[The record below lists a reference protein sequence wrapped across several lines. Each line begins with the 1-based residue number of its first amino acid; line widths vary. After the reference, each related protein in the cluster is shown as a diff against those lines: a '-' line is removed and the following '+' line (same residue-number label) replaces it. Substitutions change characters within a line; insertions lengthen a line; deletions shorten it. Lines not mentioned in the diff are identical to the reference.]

1 MNFMGS
7 PNREQ
12 NGTCKIQKPYVVSF
26 TNICRINWRHHS
38 ILGFKTD
45 DPKKAKKCLY
55 LGIVLAIV
63 GIIINI
69 LIVTQIPDLAPDFN
83 VNV

>member
-1 MNFMGS
+1 MEHVKSRSNTWYLLPVFVGLI
-7 PNREQ
+7 
-12 NGTCKIQKPYVVSF
+12 GGIIAYF
-26 TNICRINWRHHS
+26 
-38 ILGFKTD
+38 ILRRD

-63 GIIINI
+63 GIVINI
-69 LIVTQIPDLAPDFN
+69 LIVTQIPSLAPDFN

>member
-1 MNFMGS
+1 MEHVKSRSYMWYLLPIFVGLI
-7 PNREQ
+7 
-12 NGTCKIQKPYVVSF
+12 GGIIAY
-26 TNICRINWRHHS
+26 W
-38 ILGFKTD
+38 ILRRD

-55 LGIVLAIV
+55 LGIVLAMV

>member
-1 MNFMGS
+1 MEHTKSRSNTWYLLPIFVGLIGGIIAYWVL
-7 PNREQ
+7 R
-12 NGTCKIQKPYVVSF
+12 
-26 TNICRINWRHHS
+26 R
-38 ILGFKTD
+38 D

-55 LGIVLAIV
+55 LGIALAIV

>member
-1 MNFMGS
+1 MWYLLPIFVGLI
-7 PNREQ
+7 
-12 NGTCKIQKPYVVSF
+12 GGIIAY
-26 TNICRINWRHHS
+26 W
-38 ILGFKTD
+38 ILRRD

-55 LGIVLAIV
+55 LGIGLAIV

-69 LIVTQIPDLAPDFN
+69 LIVTQIPSLAPDFN

>member
-1 MNFMGS
+1 MWYLLPIFVGLI
-7 PNREQ
+7 
-12 NGTCKIQKPYVVSF
+12 GGIIAYL
-26 TNICRINWRHHS
+26 ILRH
-38 ILGFKTD
+38 D

-55 LGIVLAIV
+55 VGIALAII

-69 LIVTQIPDLAPDFN
+69 LIMTQIPSLAPDFN